1 MLKRLFTSN
10 TRIKLLTIFLM
21 NPEAEYFIRELTR
34 RLDEQINSVRR
45 ELDNLKKIGLLKT
58 KAKNRKKYYCLNPN
72 FVLKEELKSIIIKAL
87 SSNEELVK
95 QIAKLGDVKILALSG
110 QFVNKATKTVDML
123 IVGNVDKE
131 KFTDYINNELRTKR
145 PIKFTIMDEEDYK
158 YRLGCNDQ
166 FLSDLVG
173 DVDNQIPINRL
184 A

>member
-45 ELDNLKKIGLLKT
+45 ELDNLKKIGLLKAR
-58 KAKNRKKYYCLNPN
+58 AKNRKKYYYVNQN
-72 FVLKEELKSIIIKAL
+72 FVLIEELKSIIIKAL

-95 QIAKLGDVKILALSG
+95 QIAKMGDVKILALSG
-110 QFVNKATKTVDML
+110 QFVNKATTSVDML
-123 IVGNVDKE
+123 IVGDVDKE
-131 KFTDYINNELRTKR
+131 KFTEYINNELRTKR
-145 PIKFTIMDEEDYK
+145 PIKFTIMNEEDYK
-158 YRLGCNDQ
+158 YRLGCNDK
-166 FLSDLVG
+166 FLSDLINSS
-173 DVDNQIPINRL
+173 DSQIPINRL